1 MGTKNNIKVGE
12 EMIFKKNEIRK
23 AKMMMYLIPS
33 AEKRT
38 KWLKKKNIYYNLG
51 ENCYYHTRDLP
62 AEPYLLSIHNNVRI
76 AANVRFI
83 THDMIG
89 VMVNKIE
96 GNIEQYGRMKYY
108 IGNIEIF
115 DNVMIGANS
124 TILYN
129 TKIGPNAIVA
139 AGSVVTKDVPEGVIV
154 GGNPAKVIGNFQD
167 FIKKRNNSTLDR
179 PEKTDGIEN
188 IISYF
193 WKK

>member
-1 MGTKNNIKVGE
+1 
-12 EMIFKKNEIRK
+12 MI
-23 AKMMMYLIPS
+23 
-33 AEKRT
+33 
-38 KWLKKKNIYYNLG
+38 
-51 ENCYYHTRDLP
+51 D
-62 AEPYLLSIHNNVRI
+62 
-76 AANVRFI
+76 
-83 THDMIG
+83 
-89 VMVNKIE
+89 
-96 GNIEQYGRMKYY
+96 
-108 IGNIEIF
+108 
-115 DNVMIGANS
+115 ANS